1 MIIYNVTTQTDNSIA
16 DAWLKWLQ
24 EEHIPELL
32 ATKCFTGAT
41 ILQLL
46 EVDDSDG
53 PTYAVQYKA
62 ESKSD
67 YNRYVNLHAEKLRAK
82 IFEKWGNNFVA
93 VRTLLKIVQ

>member
-1 MIIYNVTTQTDNSIA
+1 MIIYNVTIQTDNSIA
-16 DAWLKWLQ
+16 DAWLKWLK
-24 EEHIPELL
+24 EEHIPEIL

-46 EVDDSDG
+46 EVDDTDG

-62 ESKSD
+62 ESKSN
-67 YNRYVNLHAEKLRAK
+67 YNRYINLHAEKLRDK
-82 IFEKWGNNFVA
+82 SFEKWGNNFVA